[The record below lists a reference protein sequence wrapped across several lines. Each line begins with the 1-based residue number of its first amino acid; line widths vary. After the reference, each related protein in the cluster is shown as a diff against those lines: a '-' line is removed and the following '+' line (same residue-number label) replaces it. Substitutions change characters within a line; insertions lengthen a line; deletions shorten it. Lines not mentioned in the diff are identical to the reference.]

1 MELHDYIRIL
11 RKSWLLIV
19 VATLLGVGIAA
30 AYSLTRTPQYEASST
45 VAVSTQGSGSVA
57 ELQQG
62 SSFAQT
68 RINTYVGLVKTP
80 MVLNPVIAQMDL
92 DMTSTELARKVSAS
106 AALNT
111 TLITVTVEDA
121 DPVLAAELA
130 NAITASLSAVVPEIE
145 PTVAEGA
152 SPVRLTRV
160 SDALPPLAPSSPNV
174 PLNLA
179 LGGLVGLALGVGAAV
194 LRSVLDTRV
203 RSPRDVA
210 QVTDAPLIGAI
221 AFDSKAKERPLIVHA
236 DPLSPRA
243 ESFRALRTNLQFLDM
258 GGRSSFVVTSSIPS
272 EAKSTT
278 TINLAIALA
287 DAGKRVA
294 LLDTDLRKPK
304 VAEHLGLEGG
314 AGLTDVLIGR
324 VRVGD
329 VMLPWGGRS
338 LFVLPAGKIPP
349 NPSELLGSQQMQTL
363 LDVLERD
370 FDVVL
375 CDAPP
380 LLPVTDAAILAKST
394 SGAILA
400 VATGRTTRHQL
411 SAAIDALH
419 TVGAKVAGVVMTMVP
434 TRGPDAYYGQYGAG
448 YGYGGYGYGVAPAAP
463 VAKASPRGRKR
474 SPADVPAPA
483 PVSPPTGPVPARS
496 AGVQRPA
503 PIATDATR
511 ADDQATPP
519 PVSALT
525 PESALAPKSASSAAP
540 ASAAPASAVP
550 ASAAP
555 VSGSAATAAPKSAA
569 PKSAAS
575 SVEPRSAAAA
585 PAESRSAA
593 SAASAASA
601 EPMSDFDALLSGE
614 KLIDPTDSTTR
625 RRP

>member
-1 MELHDYIRIL
+1 MELSDYIRIL

-19 VATLLGVGIAA
+19 AATVLGVGVAA

-62 SSFAQT
+62 SNFAQT
-68 RINTYVGLVKTP
+68 RINTYVGLVRTP
-80 MVLNPVIAQMDL
+80 IVLNPVIASLDL
-92 DMTSTELARKVSAS
+92 DMTAGELAQQVSAS
-106 AALNT
+106 SALNT

-121 DPVLAAELA
+121 DPVAAAEMA
-130 NAITASLSAVVPEIE
+130 NTIAASLSAVVPEIE

-160 SDALPPLAPSSPNV
+160 SDALPPLSPSSPNV

-179 LGGLVGLALGVGAAV
+179 LGALVGLALGIGIAV

-210 QVTDAPLIGAI
+210 QVTETPLIGAI
-221 AFDSKAKERPLIVHA
+221 AFDTKAKERPLIVHA

-272 EAKSTT
+272 EGKSTT

-294 LLDTDLRKPK
+294 LIDTDLRKPK
-304 VAEHLGLEGG
+304 VAEYLGIEGG

-338 LFVLPAGKIPP
+338 LYVLPAGKIPP
-349 NPSELLGSQQMQTL
+349 NPSELLGSQQMHTL

-400 VATGRTTRHQL
+400 VASGRTTRHQL
-411 SAAIDALH
+411 SAAVDALH
-419 TVGAKVAGVVMTMVP
+419 TVGAKVAGVVLTMVP

-448 YGYGGYGYGVAPAAP
+448 YGYGGYGYATSAPKP
-463 VAKASPRGRKR
+463 VKTSPRGRKR
-474 SPADVPAPA
+474 SPADVPPPAPIDPPTQATPVMRQTPSGSTAPA
-483 PVSPPTGPVPARS
+483 RAGGVS
-496 AGVQRPA
+496 RPA
-503 PIATDATR
+503 PIATA
-511 ADDQATPP
+511 AA
-519 PVSALT
+519 PVAAKGSPA
-525 PESALAPKSASSAAP
+525 AAP
-540 ASAAPASAVP
+540 AA
-550 ASAAP
+550 
-555 VSGSAATAAPKSAA
+555 GSAHAPATAAP
-569 PKSAAS
+569 
-575 SVEPRSAAAA
+575 AA
-585 PAESRSAA
+585 PAPVPGTSGAATPPAPAPRAPESAA
-593 SAASAASA
+593 D
-601 EPMSDFDALLSGE
+601 PMSDFDALLAGE
-614 KLIDPTDSTTR
+614 SLDDSTDSPHR
-625 RRP
+625 RS